1 MAINNELE
9 EPTEI
14 SSNLSK
20 RDLSRA
26 TVSVLGK
33 TFQDQVFVVS
43 KCFSY
48 INLTVRSKVNHV
60 LQIKLSI
67 LWIKSSNE
75 SNGDRM

>member
-43 KCFSY
+43 KRFSY

-67 LWIKSSNE
+67 L
-75 SNGDRM
+75 

>member
-33 TFQDQVFVVS
+33 TFQDQVFVVR
-43 KCFSY
+43 KRFSY
-48 INLTVRSKVNHV
+48 INLTVRSKVNQV

-67 LWIKSSNE
+67 L
-75 SNGDRM
+75 